1 MISNQFFNT
10 QHAPIGAHASL
21 TLGFPGARGGMDL
34 ERCGA
39 PNQDILIAL
48 ESNERPGLFDVLPFV
63 NLQAGSESA
72 RYVADHAGLGG
83 DNIVLRAFAQSAIE
97 RKFAIASDSWTAGDL
112 TYTLY
117 SPGGAIP
124 DPALGDTLDL
134 QRALVPAVWA
144 EVTVDNTKGTR
155 ARTVALGFNRIDPCY
170 GLRHIKGDDG
180 LVGFGSSFDM
190 ALVTNHPGAWSAMG
204 MAWQEMLDVVNA
216 PNRKMGLGGQGMV
229 GFDVPAHTSVT
240 LRFAYCFHRAGV
252 ATGGMATRY
261 LYNRWFDSTE
271 AVGRFALREFD
282 DAKQRALRADEKL
295 RNSALSDA
303 QKFTVAHATR
313 SYLFSTQMLEQNG
326 QPLWNVN
333 EGEYNMINTLDL
345 VPDHSLYEVQ
355 QHPWTVRNVLDQ
367 YTARYSFTDSITWRG
382 ETVDGGISFTH
393 DMGAAAVF
401 MPPATSAYER
411 VNLTGCFS
419 QMTMEE
425 LLNWVLTAGLY
436 VQASEDLGW
445 LKKNT
450 PVLLQC
456 LQSMERRDHPDA
468 AQRVGVM
475 RWDSTRCGTGRE
487 ITTYDCID
495 LSLGQAS
502 GNTYLGGKLWA
513 ASVVLARLFE
523 RVSESDGLARAKH
536 QARLAAATIT
546 AAAGA
551 DGRIPALLE
560 GRTEAIILP
569 VIEGLAYAHFGGAHE
584 ALALDGE
591 FADYFKAL
599 SRHMM
604 EHVLRDDTCL
614 YADGGWRI
622 SSTSA
627 NTFPAKVYVCQFA
640 ARHVLRLPIDAINRR
655 ADIAHAN
662 WQLHPELSAWCWSE
676 QVVDGVLY
684 AAKYYPRGV
693 NSNVWLTE

>member
-1 MISNQFFNT
+1 MIKNQFFNT

-34 ERCGA
+34 ERCEA

-48 ESNERPGLFDVLPFV
+48 ESADKQGEFDVMPFID
-63 NLQAGSESA
+63 LKAGSEA
-72 RYVADHAGLGG
+72 ERYVASHDGLGG
-83 DNIVLRAFAQSAIE
+83 DKIVLRAYEQTEIE
-97 RKFAIASDSWTAGDL
+97 RKFAIASDAWHAGDL

-124 DPALGDTLDL
+124 DPALGDTVDL
-134 QRALVPAVWA
+134 KRALVPAVWA
-144 EVTVDNTKGTR
+144 EVTVDNSKG
-155 ARTVALGFNRIDPCY
+155 ARSRILAVGFNRIDPCY
-170 GLRHIKGDDG
+170 GLRHIAGDNG
-180 LVGFGSSFDM
+180 LVGIGSGMDM
-190 ALVTNHPGAWSAMG
+190 ALVSDHPGAWSSLG
-204 MAWQEMLDVVNA
+204 LAWQEMLDVNNA
-216 PNRKMGLGGQGMV
+216 ANRSSGLGGQGMI
-229 GFDVPAHTSVT
+229 GFDVPANTKVT

-252 ATGGMATRY
+252 ATAGVATRY

-271 AVGRFALREFD
+271 AVGRFALDNFD
-282 DAKQRALRADEKL
+282 DARLRATRADEKL
-295 RNSALSDA
+295 RNSKLSEA

-313 SYLFSTQMLEQNG
+313 SYLFSTQMLELDG

-367 YTARYSFTDSITWRG
+367 YTARYSYTDDISWRG
-382 ETVDGGISFTH
+382 EKAAGGISFTH

-401 MPPATSAYER
+401 TPAGRSSYER
-411 VNLTGCFS
+411 TNLSGCFS
-419 QMTMEE
+419 HMTMEE

-436 VQASEDLGW
+436 VQASNDLVW

-450 PVLLQC
+450 GVLLQC
-456 LQSMERRDHPDA
+456 LESMERRDHPDP
-468 AQRVGVM
+468 AQRIGVM
-475 RWDSTRCGTGRE
+475 RWDSSRCGTGRE

-523 RVSESDGLARAKH
+523 RVEEIGGRGRAQS
-536 QARLAAATIT
+536 QAQRAAATIT
-546 AAAGA
+546 AAADA
-551 DGRIPALLE
+551 NGRIPALLE
-560 GRTEAIILP
+560 GKTEAIILP
-569 VIEGLAYAHFGGAHE
+569 VIEGLAYAHFGGAHQ

-614 YADGGWRI
+614 YPDGGWRI

-640 ARHVLRLPIDAINRR
+640 ARHLLRLPIADINHR
-655 ADIAHAN
+655 ADVAHAN

-693 NSNVWLTE
+693 NSSVWLTE